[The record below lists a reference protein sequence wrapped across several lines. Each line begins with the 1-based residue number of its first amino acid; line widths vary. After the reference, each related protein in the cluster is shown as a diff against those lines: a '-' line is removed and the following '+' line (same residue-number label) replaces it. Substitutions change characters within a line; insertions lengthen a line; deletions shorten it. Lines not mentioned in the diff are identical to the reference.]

1 MSIKI
6 KIPGYLQDKTDGE
19 PIIDVTGNTLRE
31 CLEALVHCCP
41 ALKGEIV
48 DGQGMLLL
56 KWLIFI
62 NGNLASASDDL
73 SHPVTD
79 GDVLVLVPAIAGG

>member
-6 KIPGYLQDKTDGE
+6 KVPEYLQDKTGGE
-19 PIIDVTGNTLRE
+19 SLIDVTGNTLRG
-31 CLEALVHCCP
+31 CLGELIRCYP

-56 KWLIFI
+56 KWLIFV
-62 NGNLASASDDL
+62 NGKLANASDEL
-73 SHPVTD
+73 SAPVKD
-79 GDVLVLVPAIAGG
+79 GDLILLVPMVAGG

>member
-1 MSIKI
+1 MSTKI

-19 PIIDVTGNTLRE
+19 PIIDVTGNTIRE
-31 CLEALVHCCP
+31 CLGALVHCYP

-62 NGNLASASDDL
+62 NSKLAIASDEL
-73 SHPVTD
+73 STPVTD
-79 GDVLVLVPAIAGG
+79 GDMILLVPMVAGG

>member
-6 KIPGYLQDKTDGE
+6 KIPEYLQFKTDGE
-19 PIIDVTGNTLRE
+19 SIIDVTGNTLRE
-31 CLEALVHCCP
+31 CVGSLVHRCP

-48 DGQGMLLL
+48 DAQGMLLF

-62 NGNLASASDDL
+62 NNKLVIASDEL
-73 SHPVTD
+73 SDPVKD
-79 GDVLVLVPAIAGG
+79 GDVILLVPMVEGG

>member
-6 KIPGYLQDKTDGE
+6 KLPEYLKSKTDGE

-31 CLEALVHCCP
+31 CVESLVHWYP

-48 DGQGMLLL
+48 DARGMLLF

-62 NGNLASASDDL
+62 NGKLVIASDE
-73 SHPVTD
+73 SSYPVTD
-79 GDVLVLVPAIAGG
+79 GDVILLVPMVEGG

>member
-6 KIPGYLQDKTDGE
+6 KIPSYLQSKTDGE
-19 PIIDVTGNTLRE
+19 PIIDVTGNSIRE
-31 CLEALVHCCP
+31 CIGSLVHCCP

-48 DGQGMLLL
+48 DTQGMLLL

-62 NGNLASASDDL
+62 NNKLVIASDEL
-73 SHPVTD
+73 SYPVTE
-79 GDVLVLVPAIAGG
+79 GDVILLVPMVAGG

>member
-6 KIPGYLQDKTDGE
+6 KIPEYLKDKTDGQ

-31 CLEALVHCCP
+31 CLGALVQFYP

-48 DGQGMLLL
+48 DGQGILLV
-56 KWLIFI
+56 KWVIFI
-62 NGNLASASDDL
+62 NDKPVTASDEL
-73 SHPVTD
+73 SAPVTE
-79 GDVLVLVPAIAGG
+79 GDVILLVPMMAGG